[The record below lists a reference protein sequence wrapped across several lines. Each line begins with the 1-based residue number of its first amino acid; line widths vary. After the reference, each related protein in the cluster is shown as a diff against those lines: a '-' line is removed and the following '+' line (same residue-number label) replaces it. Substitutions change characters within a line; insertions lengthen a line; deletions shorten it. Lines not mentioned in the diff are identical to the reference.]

1 MDDTELAVVG
11 MGCRFPGAAG
21 TNAFWDLLMGGGDAV
36 TGVPADRFDISRA
49 YDPTPGRPGRTV
61 SRHGGFL
68 DDAFGFD
75 AAFFGIAPVEAES
88 MDPQARLLLHVVWEA
103 LEDAG
108 LVPARLAGSRTGV
121 FVGQATAEYAE
132 AEDAPAEPVLRDAV
146 GARIRAVTA
155 GRVSHALD
163 LRGPSVVID
172 TACSSSLV
180 AVHAARQSL
189 LTGESDLAIAA
200 GANIILSPQDA
211 VAYSEGGMLSP
222 SGRCRFGDATADGFV
237 RSEGVGTVVLKRL
250 DDAVRDGDP
259 VWAVLLGSA
268 VTCDGRASGLL
279 MQPSVDGQA
288 TMVRE
293 ACRSAGIRPD
303 QLDYVEAHGTGTPV
317 GDGVEL
323 RALAEAA
330 GPGRAR
336 DRPLLTGSVKTNI
349 GHAEAAAGIAG
360 LIKTVLMVRHGVIPA
375 SLHLERRH
383 PLLNGEA
390 SAVDI
395 VTAARQLPKAGPA
408 ALAGVSSFGLSG
420 TNAHVVVG
428 EYVPPAAPLPAAT
441 PAAGRTAEPA
451 PRLLVLSARSSA
463 ALRRMAARYAEHLGP
478 GGPGRADSLEHIC
491 ATAATRRAAHPYRLW
506 VVGDSHDD
514 LADKLRA
521 LAEGRAIRDGGTGE
535 AGFGEAKRTA
545 FVFAGQG
552 SQWAGMARD
561 LLDSSPAFQ
570 AEMEACNRAIRDELG
585 WSVIEL
591 LRDAATPFPTG
602 VATVQPALWAVQ
614 VSLAAAWREAGVA
627 PQLCLGHS
635 MGEAAAAYVSGAL
648 TLRDAAAVICRRSS
662 LMERAAG
669 RGAMLA
675 VELPA
680 RQARDIAAAYGDDVC
695 VAAENAPSA
704 AVLSGDHRALTGIAE
719 TLEERGALSRMV
731 RVDVASHSPAMDP
744 LLDELRERLKDVT
757 PAETRTGMLSTV
769 HTTPVRGPEL
779 DAAYWAENLRRVVR
793 FAPAVREAARQ
804 TGTVF
809 VEVGPHPLLI
819 TAVEETLAD
828 ADLDGAAVGTLRR
841 DSDGRT
847 DLLRATGRIF
857 AAGGAVD
864 WTAWYAAD
872 HRVVPLPAY
881 PWDAVRFRREARRPE
896 AATRGAAPYVKR
908 IDPAAWAADTWGG
921 GIRVRGVA
929 PVPPAV
935 YCATMLEAAR
945 EAGHDEPLTLR
956 QLELG
961 EEPLLLDALPD
972 ADLRLTLTG
981 PGAETAEGLRAVV
994 EFRTAGGTEWRR
1006 AAAARLVAARE
1017 EGPRDASWA
1026 LDAVLGRC
1034 RDHRSAEEFR
1044 ELAARR
1050 GFAVGEPFHAVERL
1064 WRGGGVV
1071 AARMRQPKVTGPAVW
1086 EAGLLPLL
1094 AALPPAADG
1103 RPYVPNAIES
1113 IRLLTGLPDDF
1124 WTLCRFTPERGERPA
1139 RADVRMIAHDGQ
1151 LLAEFSGIRMRR
1163 LGPVRQAGPA
1173 SGGPALRAARRGA
1186 ARIAAEVRARTAPL
1200 GPRLSR
1206 LLATRASRPVR
1217 VSRPVGSR
1225 PTRAPHL
1232 VPDARPV
1239 YDPRPFEPRP
1249 AHDPGPRFEP
1259 RLPDTRRD
1267 STKALPAAAAAVLGM
1282 SLGDLDPRRPL
1293 RDVGLDS
1300 LMAARLGQQLRR
1312 EHGIEITAGRL
1323 LGAESLEA
1331 LTRSLTG
1338 GAPG

>member
-1 MDDTELAVVG
+1 MERRRKTDDTALAVVG
-11 MGCRFPGAAG
+11 LGCRFPGAAG
-21 TNAFWDLLMGGGDAV
+21 TDAFWDLLMRGADAV

-108 LVPARLAGSRTGV
+108 LVPERLAGSRTGV

-132 AEDAPAEPVLRDAV
+132 AEGAPAGPVLRDAV

-189 LTGESDLAIAA
+189 LTGESDVAIAA

-288 TMVRE
+288 AMVHE

-323 RALAEAA
+323 RALAEAVGA
-330 GPGRAR
+330 GRAR

-360 LIKTVLMVRHGVIPA
+360 LIKTVLTVRHGVIPA

-383 PLLNGEA
+383 PLLDGEA
-390 SAVDI
+390 SAVGI
-395 VTAARQLPKAGPA
+395 VTAARPLPKAGPA

-428 EYVPPAAPLPAAT
+428 EYVPPAAPQPAPAPAT
-441 PAAGRTAEPA
+441 DRAAEPA

-463 ALRRMAARYAEHLGP
+463 ALRRMAGRYAAHLGP
-478 GGPGRADSLEHIC
+478 DGPGRADSLDAIC
-491 ATAATRRAAHPYRLW
+491 ATAATRRAAHPHRLW
-506 VVGDSHDD
+506 VVGGSHDD
-514 LADKLRA
+514 LADTLRA
-521 LAEGRAIRDGGTGE
+521 LAEGRPVHDGGIGE
-535 AGFGEAKRTA
+535 AGFGEARRTA

-561 LLDSSPAFQ
+561 LLEASPAFR
-570 AEMEACNRAIRDELG
+570 AEMTACDRAIRDELG
-585 WSVIEL
+585 WSVVEL
-591 LRDAATPFPTG
+591 LRDATTPFPTG

-614 VSLAAAWREAGVA
+614 VSLAAAWREAGVE
-627 PQLCLGHS
+627 PGLCLGHS

-648 TLRDAAAVICRRSS
+648 SLRDAAAVICRRSS

-680 RQARDIAAAYGDDVC
+680 RQARDVAARYGDAVC

-704 AVLSGDHRALTGIAE
+704 CVLAGDRQALTDIAAG
-719 TLEERGALSRMV
+719 LEEHGVLTRMV

-744 LLDELRERLKDVT
+744 LLDELGARLRDLA
-757 PAETRTGMLSTV
+757 PAGTRTGMLSTV

-779 DAAYWAENLRRVVR
+779 DGTYWAENLRRVVR
-793 FAPAVREAARQ
+793 FAPAVRAAARA

-809 VEVGPHPLLI
+809 VEVGPHPLLV

-828 ADLDGAAVGTLRR
+828 ADLDGAAVGTLHR

-847 DLLRATGRIF
+847 DLLRATGRVF

-864 WTAWYAAD
+864 WTAHYGEG

-881 PWDAVRFRREARRPE
+881 PWDAVRFRREPRRPE
-896 AATRGAAPYVKR
+896 GGTRRAAPYVKR
-908 IDPAAWAADTWGG
+908 LDSAAWAADTWGG

-935 YCATMLEAAR
+935 YCATMLEVAR
-945 EAGHDEPLTLR
+945 EAGHEEPLTIR
-956 QLELG
+956 QLYLG
-961 EEPLLLDALPD
+961 DEPLLLDDLPG
-972 ADLRLTLTG
+972 ADLRVSLTA
-981 PGAETAEGLRAVV
+981 PGADPAEGLRAVV
-994 EFRTAGGTEWRR
+994 EFRASGDTEWRR
-1006 AAAARLVAARE
+1006 AAAARLVAGRE

-1026 LDAVLGRC
+1026 LDSVLDRC
-1034 RDHRSAEEFR
+1034 RDHRSADEFR
-1044 ELAARR
+1044 ALATRR
-1050 GFAVGEPFHAVERL
+1050 GFTVGEPFRAVERL
-1064 WRGGGVV
+1064 WRGSGVV
-1071 AARMRQPKVTGPAVW
+1071 AARMRRPMVAGPAVW

-1094 AALPPAADG
+1094 AALPPVAPGADG
-1103 RPYVPNAIES
+1103 RPYVPAAIES
-1113 IRLLTGLPDDF
+1113 IRLLAGLPDDF

-1139 RADVRMIAHDGQ
+1139 RADVRMVDQDGQ

-1163 LGPVRQAGPA
+1163 LGPGREAGA
-1173 SGGPALRAARRGA
+1173 ATGGPALRAARRGA
-1186 ARIAAEVRARTAPL
+1186 ARFAAEVRARTVPL
-1200 GPRLSR
+1200 GSRLSR
-1206 LLATRASRPVR
+1206 LLAARTTTSRPAR
-1217 VSRPVGSR
+1217 AASR
-1225 PTRAPHL
+1225 PTRP
-1232 VPDARPV
+1232 
-1239 YDPRPFEPRP
+1239 PRP
-1249 AHDPGPRFEP
+1249 AFEP
-1259 RLPDTRRD
+1259 GRADSRRD

-1282 SLGDLDPRRPL
+1282 PLGDLDPRRPL

-1312 EHGIEITAGRL
+1312 EHGIEVTAGRL
-1323 LGAESLEA
+1323 LGAESLET

-1338 GAPG
+1338 GARG

>member
-1 MDDTELAVVG
+1 MDDTAIAVVG

-21 TNAFWDLLMGGGDAV
+21 TDAFWDLLMGGADAV

-49 YDPTPGRPGRTV
+49 YDPIPGTPGRTV

-108 LVPARLAGSRTGV
+108 LVPERLAGSRTGV

-132 AEDAPAEPVLRDAV
+132 AEDAPAGPVLRDAV

-180 AVHAARQSL
+180 AVHTARQSL

-200 GANIILSPQDA
+200 GTNIILSPQDA

-250 DDAVRDGDP
+250 DDAVRDGDT
-259 VWAVLLGSA
+259 VWAVLPGSA

-288 TMVRE
+288 AMVRE

-360 LIKTVLMVRHGVIPA
+360 LIKTVLTVRHGVIPA
-375 SLHLERRH
+375 SLHLERRN
-383 PLLNGEA
+383 PLLDGEA

-395 VTAARQLPKAGPA
+395 VTAARRLPKAGPA

-428 EYVPPAAPLPAAT
+428 EYVPPAAPRPAPTPDTGVPAT
-441 PAAGRTAEPA
+441 TPVSAHPA
-451 PRLLVLSARSSA
+451 PRLLVLSARSST
-463 ALRRMAARYAEHLGP
+463 ALRRMAGRYADHLGP
-478 GGPGRADSLEHIC
+478 GGPGRADSLDATC

-521 LAEGRAIRDGGTGE
+521 LAEGHAIRDGGFGE

-561 LLDSSPAFQ
+561 LLASSPAFRV
-570 AEMEACNRAIRDELG
+570 EMEECDRAIRDELG

-591 LRDAATPFPTG
+591 LRDAAVPFPTG

-614 VSLAAAWREAGVA
+614 VSLAAAWRELGVE
-627 PQLCLGHS
+627 PRLCVGHS

-648 TLRDAAAVICRRSS
+648 TLRDAAAVICRRSG

-675 VELPA
+675 AELPA
-680 RQARDIAAAYGDDVC
+680 HRAREVAAAYGDRVC

-704 AVLSGDHRALTGIAE
+704 CVLAGDHQALTAIAAG
-719 TLEERGALSRMV
+719 LEERGALSRMV

-744 LLDELRERLKDVT
+744 LLDELRERLKDIT
-757 PAETRTGMLSTV
+757 PAEARTGMLSTV
-769 HTTPVRGPEL
+769 HATPVRGPEL
-779 DAAYWAENLRRVVR
+779 DATYWAENLRRVVR

-804 TGTVF
+804 AGTVF

-847 DLLRATGRIF
+847 DMLRAAGQIF

-864 WTAWYAAD
+864 WTAWYGGNQ
-872 HRVVPLPAY
+872 RGVLLPVY
-881 PWDAVRFRREARRPE
+881 PWDAVRFRRGPRPPE
-896 AATRGAAPYVKR
+896 TGHRGAAPYVR
-908 IDPAAWAADTWGG
+908 RLDSAAWAADTWGG

-945 EAGHDEPLTLR
+945 EAGCDGVLTLR
-956 QLELG
+956 QFHVG
-961 EEPLLLDALPD
+961 AEPLLLDALHD
-972 ADLRLTLTG
+972 TDLRVVLTG
-981 PGAETAEGLRAVV
+981 SGPDTAEGLRAVV
-994 EFRTAGGTEWRR
+994 EFRTAGGTEWRT
-1006 AAAARLVAARE
+1006 AAAARLVADRE
-1017 EGPRDASWA
+1017 EVPYDASWA
-1026 LDAVLGRC
+1026 LDSVLDRC
-1034 RDHRSAEEFR
+1034 RDHRSADEFR
-1044 ELAARR
+1044 ELAAGR

-1071 AARMRQPKVTGPAVW
+1071 AARMWRPQVAGPAAW

-1094 AALPPAADG
+1094 AALPPAAPG
-1103 RPYVPNAIES
+1103 AEARPYVPVAIDS
-1113 IRLLTGLPDDF
+1113 VRLPAPLPDDF
-1124 WTLCRFTPERGERPA
+1124 WTLCRFAPERGNRPA
-1139 RADVRMIAHDGQ
+1139 RADVRMVAQDGR
-1151 LLAEFSGIRMRR
+1151 LLAEFTGIRMRR
-1163 LGPVRQAGPA
+1163 PGPAARQAGAAPA
-1173 SGGPALRAARRGA
+1173 GLSLRAARRGV
-1186 ARIAAEVRARTAPL
+1186 ARAVAEVGARTAPL
-1200 GPRLSR
+1200 GSRLSQ
-1206 LLATRASRPVR
+1206 LLISRPS
-1217 VSRPVGSR
+1217 SRPAPVSSR
-1225 PTRAPHL
+1225 PARSLRHAL
-1232 VPDARPV
+1232 DARP
-1239 YDPRPFEPRP
+1239 E
-1249 AHDPGPRFEP
+1249 AAP
-1259 RLPDTRRD
+1259 RLPDTRCD

-1282 SLGDLDPRRPL
+1282 SPGDLDPRRPL

-1331 LTRSLTG
+1331 LTRSLMD
-1338 GAPG
+1338 GAPR

>member
-1 MDDTELAVVG
+1 MDDTAIAVVG
-11 MGCRFPGAAG
+11 MGCRFPGASG
-21 TNAFWDLLMGGGDAV
+21 TDAFWDLLMGGGDAV
-36 TGVPADRFDISRA
+36 TGVPADRFDIGRA

-68 DDAFGFD
+68 GDAFGFD

-108 LVPARLAGSRTGV
+108 LVPERLAGSRTGV

-259 VWAVLLGSA
+259 VGAVLLGSA

-288 TMVRE
+288 TMVHE

-323 RALAEAA
+323 RALAEAM

-383 PLLNGEA
+383 PLLDGEA

-428 EYVPPAAPLPAAT
+428 EYVPPAVPLPAAT
-441 PAAGRTAEPA
+441 PAADLQARPA

-463 ALRRMAARYAEHLGP
+463 ALRRMAGRYADHLD
-478 GGPGRADSLEHIC
+478 GPGRADSLDSIC

-535 AGFGEAKRTA
+535 AGFGEPKRTA

-561 LLDSSPAFQ
+561 LLDSSPAFR
-570 AEMEACNRAIRDELG
+570 AEMEACDRAIRGELG
-585 WSVIEL
+585 WSVVAL
-591 LRDAATPFPTG
+591 LRDAAVPFPTG

-648 TLRDAAAVICRRSS
+648 TLREAAAVICRRSS

-704 AVLSGDHRALTGIAE
+704 SVLAGDHRALTEIAE
-719 TLEERGALSRMV
+719 GLEERGALSRMV

-744 LLDELRERLKDVT
+744 LLDELRERLTDIA

-769 HTTPVRGPEL
+769 HATPVRGPEL
-779 DAAYWAENLRRVVR
+779 DGTYWAENLRRVVR

-809 VEVGPHPLLI
+809 VEVGPHPLLV

-828 ADLDGAAVGTLRR
+828 ADLDGVAVGTLRR
-841 DSDGRT
+841 DSDGRA
-847 DLLRATGRIF
+847 DLLRATGQIF

-896 AATRGAAPYVKR
+896 AAVRGAAPYVQR
-908 IDPAAWAADTWGG
+908 IDPAVWAADTWGG

-935 YCATMLEAAR
+935 YCATMLDAAR
-945 EAGHDEPLTLR
+945 EAGHEEVLMLR
-956 QLELG
+956 QLMLG
-961 EEPLLLDALPD
+961 DEPLLLDTLPD
-972 ADLRLTLTG
+972 ADLRVTLTG

-1026 LDAVLGRC
+1026 LDAVLDRC

-1044 ELAARR
+1044 ALAARR

-1071 AARMRQPKVTGPAVW
+1071 AARMRRPKVAGPAVW

-1094 AALPPAADG
+1094 AALPPVADG
-1103 RPYVPNAIES
+1103 RPYAPGAIES
-1113 IRLLTGLPDDF
+1113 IRLPAALPDDF

-1186 ARIAAEVRARTAPL
+1186 ARIAAEVRVRTAPL
-1200 GPRLSR
+1200 GSRLSR
-1206 LLATRASRPVR
+1206 LLATRTSRPVD
-1217 VSRPVGSR
+1217 GSR
-1225 PTRAPHL
+1225 LTRAPHL
-1232 VPDARPV
+1232 ALDS
-1239 YDPRPFEPRP
+1239 RP
-1249 AHDPGPRFEP
+1249 AHDPRPRFEP
-1259 RLPDTRRD
+1259 RLPDAPRD

-1282 SLGDLDPRRPL
+1282 PLGDLDPRRPL